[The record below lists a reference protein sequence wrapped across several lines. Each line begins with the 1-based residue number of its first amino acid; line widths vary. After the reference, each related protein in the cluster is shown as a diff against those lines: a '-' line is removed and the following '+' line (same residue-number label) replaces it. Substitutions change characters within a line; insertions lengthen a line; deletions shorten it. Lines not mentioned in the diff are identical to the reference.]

1 MESKDLEYVRRL
13 RRCGHLLYHKF
24 NLNGS
29 QMRILLVLRDAPMTQ
44 KQLTERL
51 RIQPGSL
58 SEILAKVERA
68 GWVEKCRSTTD
79 RRNFE
84 LMLTQAGREEADRFE
99 KHQSEQADLLMQPL
113 NAEQKQQLA
122 ALLDPLIAH
131 WESINTQ
138 NTDK

>member
-58 SEILAKVERA
+58 SEILTKVERA
-68 GWVEKCRSTTD
+68 GWVEK
-79 RRNFE
+79 RRNE
-84 LMLTQAGREEADRFE
+84 IGRASCRERV
-99 KHQSEQADLLMQPL
+99 
-113 NAEQKQQLA
+113 
-122 ALLDPLIAH
+122 
-131 WESINTQ
+131 
-138 NTDK
+138 